1 MPVAMPEFATPEWV
15 ARFDEAV
22 ADVDAGAVE
31 LTVLHRIVGGGAWK
45 ITVAGGQVRVV
56 VATHDDPADLT
67 FTWDAA
73 DAAAVARGDHG
84 PLVPFQ
90 AGRLRVGGDLTRLA
104 EVAELFARF
113 PAVAETETEP
123 LDRA

>member
-1 MPVAMPEFATPEWV
+1 MPPAMPQIATPDWV
-15 ARFDEAV
+15 ARFDQAV
-22 ADVDAGAVE
+22 AGVDPGAVE
-31 LTVLHRIVGGGAWK
+31 VTVLHRIDGGGAWR
-45 ITVAGGQVRVV
+45 ITAADGRVRVAVAGP
-56 VATHDDPADLT
+56 DDPADLT

-113 PAVAETETEP
+113 PA
-123 LDRA
+123 LDGGGA

>member
-1 MPVAMPEFATPEWV
+1 MPAAMPAIATPDWV
-15 ARFDEAV
+15 ARFDRAV
-22 ADVDAGAVE
+22 AGVDAGSVE
-31 LTVLHRIVGGGAWK
+31 VTVLHRIDGGGAWRV
-45 ITVAGGQVRVV
+45 TAAGGRVRVA
-56 VATHDDPADLT
+56 VATHDEAADLT
-67 FTWDAA
+67 FTWDAS

-113 PAVAETETEP
+113 PAVEGGSGA
-123 LDRA
+123 